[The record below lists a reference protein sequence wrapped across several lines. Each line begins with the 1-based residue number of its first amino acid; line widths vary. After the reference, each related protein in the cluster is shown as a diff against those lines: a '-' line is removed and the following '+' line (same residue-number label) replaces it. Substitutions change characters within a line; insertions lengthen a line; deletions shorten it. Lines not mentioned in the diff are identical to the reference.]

1 MGENIEYMGEID
13 VWKHGGEQKQE
24 TGKAYRKCEI
34 KEAAVPAERQEEAQG
49 QVVRSATD
57 AEEQRWK

>member
-1 MGENIEYMGEID
+1 MGEID